1 LFRADV
7 IYRRK
12 SMKSFSRVSLLILL
26 ASSLVHGQNTSQ
38 NERYRS
44 ANGLASATQ
53 LPQPPRIIQGPAV
66 VGTGDNWAVLEWT
79 TNQEGKNN
87 SIVYA
92 GTNRNDLRKA
102 DQTAEPVKMSAV
114 ASYQEQQ
121 YTHLVRLNHLAPG
134 TTYYFMVNL
143 GLDREAEAS
152 NISQLTTTKQR
163 GLTSWGIAIDDP
175 K

>member
-1 LFRADV
+1 
-7 IYRRK
+7 
-12 SMKSFSRVSLLILL
+12 MKLFSRVSLLILL
-26 ASSLVHGQNTSQ
+26 ASLLVYGQNTNQ
-38 NERYRS
+38 NARYRS
-44 ANGLASATQ
+44 TTGVATATQ
-53 LPQPPRIIQGPAV
+53 LPQPPRILQGPAV

-79 TNQEGKNN
+79 TNQAGKND
-87 SIVYA
+87 STVYA

-102 DQTAEPVKMSAV
+102 DQTAEPVKMSAM

-134 TTYYFMVNL
+134 TTYYFVVNL
-143 GLDREAEAS
+143 GPDHEAEAS